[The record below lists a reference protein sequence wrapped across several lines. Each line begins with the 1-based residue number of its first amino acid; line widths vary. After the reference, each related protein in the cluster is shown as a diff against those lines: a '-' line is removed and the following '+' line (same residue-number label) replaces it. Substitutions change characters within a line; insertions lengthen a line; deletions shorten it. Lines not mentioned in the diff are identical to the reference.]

1 MSPMRWLTEAVRRVP
16 SVQDINIEGTMENL
30 PDTPINDQWDDS
42 IDVTPELNQPI
53 GDNIP
58 STMEQPLNERE
69 NTIRDPEVVAECV
82 SLLNGGPPTSQQDI
96 VTPITTTGTAT
107 STTAP
112 TGPISTE
119 AMSISST
126 PPVSSTGVEERIP
139 LNDPICL
146 TEEDP
151 QIRCTVCNTT
161 DCMVHNP
168 RHWYCMD
175 CGQRL
180 LGPHTCSNQ
189 IEHLDP
195 TRTQDSA
202 MTDRILPMEPENYNP
217 EILLP
222 RHYEPNVGALED
234 RVLGN
239 NPLINRD
246 PIPRQPSSSSVPF
259 ETLHNE
265 LPTYEEAVTP
275 DPDLPTRTRLVPNM
289 RNVLHHIDY
298 SSNPEEARI
307 HFKILSPTR
316 PLRSQSRNV
325 NPQRE
330 RWRYPPASHDHIYC
344 DEIEVRPSPRTMK
357 YSIPQRTCMR
367 HHQAPGGDDGSFPGD
382 EDDSLSERSSNR

>member
-1 MSPMRWLTEAVRRVP
+1 MSPMQWLAEAVHRVP
-16 SVQDINIEGTMENL
+16 SVQDINVEGTMEN
-30 PDTPINDQWDDS
+30 TPINDQWNDS
-42 IDVTPELNQPI
+42 IDVTPELHQPM

-82 SLLNGGPPTSQQDI
+82 SLLNGGPPTSQQDT
-96 VTPITTTGTAT
+96 VTPITTTGTMT

-112 TGPISTE
+112 TGPISME
-119 AMSISST
+119 AVSISST

-139 LNDPICL
+139 LNDPMCL
-146 TEEDP
+146 TEEDS
-151 QIRCTVCNTT
+151 QIRCTVCNTI

-168 RHWYCMD
+168 RHQYCMD

-180 LGPHTCSNQ
+180 LGPHTCPNQ
-189 IEHLDP
+189 IEHVDP
-195 TRTQDSA
+195 TRTQDST
-202 MTDRILPMEPENYNP
+202 MTDRILPTEPENYNP

-275 DPDLPTRTRLVPNM
+275 DPDLATRTRLAPNM
-289 RNVLHHIDY
+289 QNVLHHIDY
-298 SSNPEEARI
+298 SSNPKEARI
-307 HFKILSPTR
+307 HFEILSPIR

-325 NPQRE
+325 NPRRE
-330 RWRYPPASHDHIYC
+330 RWRYPPAIHDHIYC
-344 DEIEVRPSPRTMK
+344 DEIEVRPPPRTVK
-357 YSIPQRTCMR
+357 YSIPHRTCMR
-367 HHQAPGGDDGSFPGD
+367 HHQAPGGDDGSSPGD
-382 EDDSLSERSSNR
+382 EDDSLSERSSHR

>member
-1 MSPMRWLTEAVRRVP
+1 
-16 SVQDINIEGTMENL
+16 MENL

-58 STMEQPLNERE
+58 LTMEQPLNERE

-96 VTPITTTGTAT
+96 VTPITTTGTVT

-112 TGPISTE
+112 TGPISME
-119 AMSISST
+119 AVSMSST
-126 PPVSSTGVEERIP
+126 PPVSSTGMEERMP

-151 QIRCTVCNTT
+151 QIRCTVCNTI

-168 RHWYCMD
+168 RHRYCMD

-189 IEHLDP
+189 IEHTD
-195 TRTQDSA
+195 TSRTQNPIR
-202 MTDRILPMEPENYNP
+202 TDEILPMEPENYNP

-222 RHYEPNVGALED
+222 RHYEPNVEVLED
-234 RVLGN
+234 RVSGN

-246 PIPRQPSSSSVPF
+246 PIIRQMPISSVPSKTF
-259 ETLHNE
+259 RNE
-265 LPTYEEAVTP
+265 LSTYEGAVTP
-275 DPDLPTRTRLVPNM
+275 DPDLPTRTRLVLNM
-289 RNVLHHIDY
+289 
-298 SSNPEEARI
+298 
-307 HFKILSPTR
+307 
-316 PLRSQSRNV
+316 
-325 NPQRE
+325 
-330 RWRYPPASHDHIYC
+330 
-344 DEIEVRPSPRTMK
+344 
-357 YSIPQRTCMR
+357 
-367 HHQAPGGDDGSFPGD
+367 
-382 EDDSLSERSSNR
+382 

>member
-1 MSPMRWLTEAVRRVP
+1 MGQGGFMSPMQWLAEAVHRVP

-30 PDTPINDQWDDS
+30 PDTPINDQWDD
-42 IDVTPELNQPI
+42 VTLELNQPI
-53 GDNIP
+53 GDNIS

-69 NTIRDPEVVAECV
+69 NTTRDPEVVAECV

-119 AMSISST
+119 AVSMFST
-126 PPVSSTGVEERIP
+126 PPVSSTGMEERIP

-151 QIRCTVCNTT
+151 QIRCTVCNTI

-168 RHWYCMD
+168 RHRYCMD

-189 IEHLDP
+189 IEHTD
-195 TRTQDSA
+195 TSRTQNPIG
-202 MTDRILPMEPENYNP
+202 TDEIRPMEPENYNS

-222 RHYEPNVGALED
+222 RHYEPNVGVLED
-234 RVLGN
+234 RVSGN
-239 NPLINRD
+239 DPLIDRD
-246 PIPRQPSSSSVPF
+246 PIIRQMPPSSVPS
-259 ETLHNE
+259 ETFCND
-265 LPTYEEAVTP
+265 LPTYEEAVTS
-275 DPDLPTRTRLVPNM
+275 DLDLPARTRLVPNM
-289 RNVLHHIDY
+289 QNVLHHIDY

-307 HFKILSPTR
+307 HFEILSPTR

-325 NPQRE
+325 NP
-330 RWRYPPASHDHIYC
+330 
-344 DEIEVRPSPRTMK
+344 
-357 YSIPQRTCMR
+357 
-367 HHQAPGGDDGSFPGD
+367 
-382 EDDSLSERSSNR
+382 